1 MLKRKKGQHLTQTE
15 YKYIVQMMKQNPN
28 DPAVL
33 QKLFR
38 LSKSTLKRLNKE
50 YDENLQK
57 DELRLF
63 ERKDN
68 NELSSIAKDFI
79 RKYIIPP
86 TTPVTI
92 KKLQKAIRT
101 AVGEEYSMHIVRK
114 YIRDT
119 LKYRSK
125 KGSSR
130 PPKYV
135 SRRIQLVKSLF
146 CTELLSLIYRREIII
161 NVDEW
166 SFTFN

>member
-1 MLKRKKGQHLTQTE
+1 
-15 YKYIVQMMKQNPN
+15 MMKQNPN
-28 DPAVL
+28 DPVVL

-50 YDENLQK
+50 YEEKHQK

-68 NELSSIAKDFI
+68 NELNSIAKDFI

-92 KKLQKAIRT
+92 KKLQNSICT
-101 AVGEEYSMHIVRK
+101 AVGEEYSMHIVGK

-119 LKYRSK
+119 LKYRFK
-125 KGSSR
+125 KRSSR

-135 SRRIQLVKSLF
+135 SRRTQLVKSFF
-146 CTELLSLIYRREIII
+146 CTEMLSLIYRREIII
-161 NVDEW
+161 NVYE
-166 SFTFN
+166 